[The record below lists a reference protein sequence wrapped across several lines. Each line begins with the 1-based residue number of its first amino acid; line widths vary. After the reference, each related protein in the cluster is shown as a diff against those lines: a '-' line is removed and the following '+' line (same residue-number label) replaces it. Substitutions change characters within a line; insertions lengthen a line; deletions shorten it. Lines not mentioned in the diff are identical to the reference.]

1 MQNGNI
7 LAIMMGYLQQTKML
21 IYRNGDRMTKKKRR
35 SKKIMSRHITELPK
49 EERAV
54 YLEERKKRTI
64 EARQKQRDTHVLL
77 TVLILL
83 ICASGFFIYEIKRWR
98 LEEIS
103 SVPVAAVVEAEPEPE
118 EIKEPTS
125 WEKIWADSSRYPESF
140 LKALRRNPEIA
151 DFVEAYPDMP
161 AEKTGGIRLMEKQEE
176 TPLFLQWDS
185 RWGYVPYGQSNI
197 GISGCG
203 PTCLSMV
210 LFSLT
215 RNESLT
221 PDALA
226 GRAMEEG
233 HHVEGE
239 GTPCLFMRD
248 IAVECGVK
256 VTQFLYMD
264 EPTMEA
270 ELEAGKLI
278 ICAMGPGDFT
288 DDGHFIVLTGYEEGQ
303 FTINDPFSKAN
314 SRKKWDYSTLQ
325 PQTLQS
331 WVYEKQ
337 ETAH

>member
-1 MQNGNI
+1 
-7 LAIMMGYLQQTKML
+7 
-21 IYRNGDRMTKKKRR
+21 
-35 SKKIMSRHITELPK
+35 MSRHITELPK

-176 TPLFLQWDS
+176 TPLF
-185 RWGYVPYGQSNI
+185 NI

-233 HHVEGE
+233 YYVAGE
-239 GTPCLFMRD
+239 GTSWLFMRD
-248 IAVECGVK
+248 IAAEYGVK
-256 VTQFLYMD
+256 VTQFPYMD

>member
-1 MQNGNI
+1 MVKYRQGQKQNKFKD
-7 LAIMMGYLQQTKML
+7 IM
-21 IYRNGDRMTKKKRR
+21 RMISFRKKRKR
-35 SKKIMSRHITELPK
+35 KKYSSRHITELSK

-64 EARQKQRDTHVLL
+64 EARQKQRDTHILL
-77 TVLILL
+77 TVLIFL
-83 ICASGFFIYEIKRWR
+83 ICASGFFIYEIKKWR

-103 SVPVAAVVEAEPEPE
+103 SVPVAAVVEAEPE

-151 DFVEAYPDMP
+151 DFVEAYPDTP

-221 PDALA
+221 PDFLA

-233 HHVEGE
+233 YYVEGE
-239 GTPCLFMRD
+239 GTSWLFMRD
-248 IAVECGVK
+248 IAAEYGVK
-256 VTQFLYMD
+256 VTQFPYMD
-264 EPTMEA
+264 EQTMEA

-288 DDGHFIVLTGYEEGQ
+288 DDGHFIMLTGYEEGQ

>member
-1 MQNGNI
+1 
-7 LAIMMGYLQQTKML
+7 
-21 IYRNGDRMTKKKRR
+21 
-35 SKKIMSRHITELPK
+35 MSRHITELPK

-233 HHVEGE
+233 FYV
-239 GTPCLFMRD
+239 
-248 IAVECGVK
+248 
-256 VTQFLYMD
+256 
-264 EPTMEA
+264 
-270 ELEAGKLI
+270 AG
-278 ICAMGPGDFT
+278 
-288 DDGHFIVLTGYEEGQ
+288 
-303 FTINDPFSKAN
+303 
-314 SRKKWDYSTLQ
+314 
-325 PQTLQS
+325 
-331 WVYEKQ
+331 
-337 ETAH
+337 

>member
-1 MQNGNI
+1 
-7 LAIMMGYLQQTKML
+7 
-21 IYRNGDRMTKKKRR
+21 
-35 SKKIMSRHITELPK
+35 
-49 EERAV
+49 
-54 YLEERKKRTI
+54 
-64 EARQKQRDTHVLL
+64 
-77 TVLILL
+77 
-83 ICASGFFIYEIKRWR
+83 
-98 LEEIS
+98 
-103 SVPVAAVVEAEPEPE
+103 
-118 EIKEPTS
+118 
-125 WEKIWADSSRYPESF
+125 
-140 LKALRRNPEIA
+140 
-151 DFVEAYPDMP
+151 
-161 AEKTGGIRLMEKQEE
+161 MEKQEE

-221 PDALA
+221 PDFLA

-233 HHVEGE
+233 YYVEGE
-239 GTPCLFMRD
+239 GTSWLFMRD
-248 IAVECGVK
+248 IAAEYGVK
-256 VTQFLYMD
+256 VTQFPYMD
-264 EPTMEA
+264 EQTMEA

-288 DDGHFIVLTGYEEGQ
+288 DDGHFIMLTGYEEGQ

-314 SRKKWDYSTLQ
+314 SGKKWDYSTLQ

-337 ETAH
+337 EAALK